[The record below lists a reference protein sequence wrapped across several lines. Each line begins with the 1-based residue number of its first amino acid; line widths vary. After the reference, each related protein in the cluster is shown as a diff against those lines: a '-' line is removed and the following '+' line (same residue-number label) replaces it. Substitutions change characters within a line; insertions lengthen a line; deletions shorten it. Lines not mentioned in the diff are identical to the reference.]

1 MFDSFWRR
9 FSGLDFRRQR
19 FWTSKNQ
26 ISFLFIFAILEINKT
41 RLQEIWAL
49 SVLQVEKYG
58 GYVPNY
64 RARGE
69 QHYRVPYKEP
79 SRADWGR
86 VDVGKSV
93 EVAVNFEKELL
104 HAKFFGLAD
113 EHKCQRDQSVWGHSF
128 FNREKATTKKT
139 WGFNARRDILRSCW
153 TYCSPS

>member
-1 MFDSFWRR
+1 MNLQKSD
-9 FSGLDFRRQR
+9 
-19 FWTSKNQ
+19 
-26 ISFLFIFAILEINKT
+26 FIFAIWEINKT
-41 RLQEIWAL
+41 HLQEIWAL

-58 GYVPNY
+58 GHVPNY

-104 HAKFFGLAD
+104 HAKFFGLA
-113 EHKCQRDQSVWGHSF
+113 C
-128 FNREKATTKKT
+128 
-139 WGFNARRDILRSCW
+139 RRTQVSKRSIGLGALFLQ
-153 TYCSPS
+153 